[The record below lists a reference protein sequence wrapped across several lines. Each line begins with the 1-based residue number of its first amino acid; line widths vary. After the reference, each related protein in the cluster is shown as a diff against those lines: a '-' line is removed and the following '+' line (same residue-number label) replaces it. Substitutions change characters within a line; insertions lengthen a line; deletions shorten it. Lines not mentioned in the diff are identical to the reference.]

1 MFINQKL
8 GELNL
13 KIVYY
18 GPAYSGKTTN
28 LEVVYQRTPASQ
40 RTEMISL
47 KTRGDRTLFF
57 DYVQIE
63 LPKIYGLRPKFNLY
77 TVPGQIEYT
86 ATRRSVLQGVDG
98 IIFVADSQPVRQ
110 RENVQSLIDLY
121 TQLKTMNIAPGQVS
135 LVIQFNKRDTPNALP
150 VETLCEQLGLNN
162 YQLPYYEAAALR
174 GEGVLETLKKSI
186 QLVITR
192 IQQTVPAP

>member
-1 MFINQKL
+1 MFINHKL

-28 LEVVYQRTPASQ
+28 LEIVYQRTPSSQ
-40 RTEMISL
+40 RSEMISL

-63 LPKIYGLRPKFNLY
+63 LPKLYGLRPKFNLY

-98 IIFVADSQPVRQ
+98 IIFVADSQPARQ
-110 RENVQSLIDLY
+110 NENVQSLIDLY
-121 TQLKTMNIAPGQVS
+121 TQLKAMNIAPGQIS
-135 LVIQFNKRDTPNALP
+135 LVMQFNKRDTPNALP
-150 VETLCEQLGLNN
+150 IETLREQLGLHK
-162 YQLPYYEAAALR
+162 YQLPYYEAAALH

-192 IQQTVPAP
+192 IQQTAPVA

>member
-28 LEVVYQRTPASQ
+28 LEVVYQRTPPSQ

-63 LPKIYGLRPKFNLY
+63 LPKLYGLRPKFNLY

-98 IIFVADSQPVRQ
+98 IIFVADSQPARQ
-110 RENVQSLIDLY
+110 SENVQSLIDLY

-135 LVIQFNKRDTPNALP
+135 LVMQFNKRDTPNALP
-150 VETLCEQLGLNN
+150 IETLREQLGLHK
-162 YQLPYYEAAALR
+162 YQLPYYEAVALH

-192 IQQTVPAP
+192 IQQTAPVA